1 MSQYLANHHILKRR
15 TKQTDSTG
23 LHYLESTIDVAS
35 GRTGWA
41 APVTSQA
48 RPCLQ
53 QFCYWTN
60 RAQRVTERA
69 LSLLTS
75 SFQNLTGGESCKMTN
90 LPGDCLQAWPPRA
103 PRRGKS
109 NLHFFQ
115 RNAVAAR
122 PLITYIHLNDEGKD
136 AEEVDNKSSL
146 RTAHWD
152 VLC

>member
-1 MSQYLANHHILKRR
+1 MWRQEGQA
-15 TKQTDSTG
+15 G
-23 LHYLESTIDVAS
+23 LLLSPAKPGPAFS
-35 GRTGWA
+35 SF
-41 APVTSQA
+41 VTE
-48 RPCLQ
+48 LIGL
-53 QFCYWTN
+53 
-60 RAQRVTERA
+60 RVTERA

-90 LPGDCLQAWPPRA
+90 LPGDCLQAWPTRA
-103 PRRGKS
+103 PRCGKS

-115 RNAVAAR
+115 RNAVAAG